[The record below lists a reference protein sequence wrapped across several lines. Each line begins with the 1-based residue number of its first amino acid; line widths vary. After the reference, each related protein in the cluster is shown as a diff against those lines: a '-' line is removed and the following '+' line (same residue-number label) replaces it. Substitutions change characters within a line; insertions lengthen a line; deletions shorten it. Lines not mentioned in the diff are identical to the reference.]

1 MFHTWSFDFI
11 LPSGLP
17 KRDRQNCEVRFT
29 FTGTLLYMILNG
41 IYLRCLCVV
50 RVIAWATRKDQQK
63 FEIPSLY
70 IVFWDP
76 SCIINKPQ
84 KSININH
91 CQTTTVSM
99 VFQGNDTEGSGFS
112 KKPKKRKHNNPL
124 SQARGKQ
131 NKHENVWFRRS
142 KAGYSLFVQYY
153 MGQPIGTISSAEGK
167 LSLADKEDMGSQK
180 NSSDTNSGSNLIKTG
195 KGMSRAAKRRNKKKD
210 KRQNGPAISKD
221 TSSTVPRSEVT
232 VSTTLSNED
241 PPSLLESAYSRLLA
255 TDKAASHHNNF
266 EFKAFLQAMSRRLPL
281 SFRIRQYENDSERD
295 ETDFD
300 KAIARLGEQ
309 EFLDLVEAI
318 PFGNTTLY
326 RAHSTKSL
334 SSTTEVLCKARL
346 NIVSPALKE
355 FLVKT
360 SQSGVLARQEIG
372 SMLPVM
378 ALYDVGGL
386 RAGSTVLDVC
396 ASPGSKTLQALEI
409 IGPKG
414 R

>member
-1 MFHTWSFDFI
+1 
-11 LPSGLP
+11 
-17 KRDRQNCEVRFT
+17 
-29 FTGTLLYMILNG
+29 
-41 IYLRCLCVV
+41 
-50 RVIAWATRKDQQK
+50 
-63 FEIPSLY
+63 
-70 IVFWDP
+70 
-76 SCIINKPQ
+76 
-84 KSININH
+84 
-91 CQTTTVSM
+91 
-99 VFQGNDTEGSGFS
+99 
-112 KKPKKRKHNNPL
+112 
-124 SQARGKQ
+124 
-131 NKHENVWFRRS
+131 
-142 KAGYSLFVQYY
+142 
-153 MGQPIGTISSAEGK
+153 
-167 LSLADKEDMGSQK
+167 MGSQK
-180 NSSDTNSGSNLIKTG
+180 DSTDTNSGSNVNSG
-195 KGMSRAAKRRNKKKD
+195 QGMSRAAMRRNKKKH
-210 KRQNGPAISKD
+210 KGENGPAISKD
-221 TSSTVPRSEVT
+221 TSSTVAKSEVT
-232 VSTTLSNED
+232 VRTTLSNKD
-241 PPSLLESAYSRLLA
+241 PPSLLESAYLAKLLD
-255 TDKAASHHNNF
+255 TGKAHHNNV
-266 EFKAFLQAMSRRLPL
+266 EFKAFLQAMSRQLPL

-309 EFLDLVEAI
+309 EFLDLLEAI

>member
-1 MFHTWSFDFI
+1 MKLDLCLPLHVHVHVNYCTLFLYSTVSTYDVCVSYVSSHRPLEKINRNLRII
-11 LPSGLP
+11 LS
-17 KRDRQNCEVRFT
+17 
-29 FTGTLLYMILNG
+29 I
-41 IYLRCLCVV
+41 
-50 RVIAWATRKDQQK
+50 
-63 FEIPSLY
+63 
-70 IVFWDP
+70 IVFCDP
-76 SCIINKPQ
+76 SCIIDKPQ
-84 KSININH
+84 KSINTNH
-91 CQTTTVSM
+91 CQTSIVSM
-99 VFQGNDTEGSGFS
+99 VFEENDT
-112 KKPKKRKHNNPL
+112 KPNKRKRSNNPL

-153 MGQPIGTISSAEGK
+153 MGQPVGTISSAEGK
-167 LSLADKEDMGSQK
+167 LSLAGKEDMGSQK
-180 NSSDTNSGSNLIKTG
+180 DSSNTNSGSNLIQSG
-195 KGMSRAAKRRNKKKD
+195 KGMSRAAKRRNKKKN
-210 KRQNGPAISKD
+210 KGQNSPAISKD
-221 TSSTVPRSEVT
+221 TPSTVPKSKVT
-232 VSTTLSNED
+232 TSTTLSNED
-241 PPSLLESAYSRLLA
+241 PPSLLESVYSRLLA
-255 TDKAASHHNNF
+255 TDKAASHHNNS

-295 ETDFD
+295 DTNFD

-309 EFLDLVEAI
+309 EFLDLLEAI

-334 SSTTEVLCKARL
+334 SSTDVLCKERL
-346 NIVSPALKE
+346 NKVSPALKE
-355 FLVKT
+355 FLVET

-386 RAGSTVLDVC
+386 RVGSNVLDVC

-409 IGPKG
+409 VGPKG

>member
-1 MFHTWSFDFI
+1 
-11 LPSGLP
+11 
-17 KRDRQNCEVRFT
+17 
-29 FTGTLLYMILNG
+29 
-41 IYLRCLCVV
+41 
-50 RVIAWATRKDQQK
+50 
-63 FEIPSLY
+63 
-70 IVFWDP
+70 
-76 SCIINKPQ
+76 
-84 KSININH
+84 
-91 CQTTTVSM
+91 M
-99 VFQGNDTEGSGFS
+99 VFEENDT
-112 KKPKKRKHNNPL
+112 KPNKRKRSNNPL

-153 MGQPIGTISSAEGK
+153 MGQPVGTISSAEGK
-167 LSLADKEDMGSQK
+167 LSLAGKEDMGSQK
-180 NSSDTNSGSNLIKTG
+180 DSSNTNSGSNLIQSG
-195 KGMSRAAKRRNKKKD
+195 KGMSRAAKRRNKKKN
-210 KRQNGPAISKD
+210 KGQNSPAISKD
-221 TSSTVPRSEVT
+221 TPSTVPKSKVT
-232 VSTTLSNED
+232 TSTTLSNED
-241 PPSLLESAYSRLLA
+241 PPSLLESVYSRLLA
-255 TDKAASHHNNF
+255 TDKAASHHNNS

-295 ETDFD
+295 DTNFD

-309 EFLDLVEAI
+309 EFLDLLEAI

-334 SSTTEVLCKARL
+334 SSTDVLCKERL
-346 NIVSPALKE
+346 NKVSPALKE
-355 FLVKT
+355 FLVET

-386 RAGSTVLDVC
+386 RVGSNVLDVC

-409 IGPKG
+409 VGPKG